1 MAKKNPEKTAVH
13 MEDGRFW
20 EQFKNFFKKYMENPE
35 RSFFSPHVLVK
46 KKKENI
52 LTSIFSWPFLTRV
65 VQRRLHT
72 C

>member
-1 MAKKNPEKTAVH
+1 MAKKNPEKPTVH

-20 EQFKNFFKKYMENPE
+20 DQFKIKFKKYMENPE
-35 RSFFSPHVLVK
+35 RSFFPPHVLVG
-46 KKKENI
+46 KKKEKI

-65 VQRRLHT
+65 VQCRLHT